1 MRISDWSSDV
11 CSSDLGR
18 SRARRAPADVLGPP
32 GNTDHEL
39 AAPSALAMAQS
50 VTSMSLPRGRLE
62 CAADVRVRAPPLAVR
77 AADLVRADDAGVL
90 HDAGGA
96 GWPLRSRAQSAA
108 ADRSGIAQRI
118 PARCAAVETVSALR
132 RSAHAR
138 GSWTFVPVRG
148 LSHHRTGDRKSTRL
162 NSRH

>member
-39 AAPSALAMAQS
+39 AAPSALAMAQA
-50 VTSMSLPRGRLE
+50 VTSMPLPRGRLE

-77 AADLVRADDAGVL
+77 AADLVRADDRSEERRVGEECVS
-90 HDAGGA
+90 
-96 GWPLRSRAQSAA
+96 PCRSRWWR
-108 ADRSGIAQRI
+108 D
-118 PARCAAVETVSALR
+118 
-132 RSAHAR
+132 H
-138 GSWTFVPVRG
+138 
-148 LSHHRTGDRKSTRL
+148 
-162 NSRH
+162 